1 MLRTAS
7 SVASDSEV
15 KISILISPEMIP
27 SFRVIAFYYDTDG
40 DIIAD
45 SLWVDVQDRC
55 EGKVSR
61 H

>member
-7 SVASDSEV
+7 SVASGSTV
-15 KISILISPEMIP
+15 KISIGISPEMIP
-27 SFRVIAFYYDTDG
+27 SFRVISFYYDTDG

-45 SLWVDVQDRC
+45 SVWVDVENRC

-61 H
+61 D